1 MRIYLA
7 SRYSRRLEM
16 VGYRDRL
23 QAAGFSVTSRWLNGE
38 HQIGHDGAPIGESGE
53 ALVEGGAASKDA
65 ATLRESFA
73 REDVQD
79 VLSADCVI
87 SFTEPPREQ
96 STNRGG
102 RHVEYGIALGLDTVG
117 FKSYRLIVVGFRE
130 NLFHWI
136 PGVEFFDTFD
146 EAMAALS
153 EQQAA

>member
-23 QAAGFSVTSRWLNGE
+23 QSAGFTVTSRWLNGE

-53 ALVEGGAASKDA
+53 ALVEGGASSKA
-65 ATLRESFA
+65 AAQLRESFA

-79 VLSADCVI
+79 VLAADCVI

-96 STNRGG
+96 SKNRGG
-102 RHVEYGIALGLDTVG
+102 RHVEYGIALGLDIQGV
-117 FKSYRLIVVGFRE
+117 KPYRLIVIGYRE
-130 NLFHWI
+130 NLFHWM
-136 PGVEFFDTFD
+136 PGVEFYDTFD

-153 EQQAA
+153 QQQAA